1 MAVLTDTNILLRLL
15 QPHHPHCSIAE
26 RALDILRVR
35 QETLNIVS
43 QNLMELWAVATRAQ
57 DQNGLGLSVEEATQE
72 LYHIRRFW
80 VLLPDLPLFE
90 EWERL
95 VKTHR
100 VTGKNTHDARLVAA
114 MHVHGIHNILTFN
127 GSDFARYPNINII
140 DPATAA

>member
-15 QPHHPHCSIAE
+15 QPHHAHCSIAE
-26 RALDILRVR
+26 RALDMLRAR

-43 QNLMELWAVATRAQ
+43 QNLIELWAVATRAQ
-57 DQNGLGLSVEEATQE
+57 DQNGLGLSVEETTQE

-100 VTGKNTHDARLVAA
+100 VTGKNTHDARL
-114 MHVHGIHNILTFN
+114 
-127 GSDFARYPNINII
+127 
-140 DPATAA
+140 